1 MKSARGR
8 LFLGFTLIMILCWVF
23 FGITVLGGPTTI
35 LINDTGNQAS
45 SWKMI
50 DDEIYSVSSLSNG
63 PSSGSGGSGSFY
75 YFRDTSNDGD
85 KRHVADARV
94 ERSVNLSGNQKILG
108 ELGQLRVD
116 FSLDYQGCADNPDW
130 FRVYLYAQ
138 NSNGSWTNIWG
149 SGVYKGIK
157 GWKTLS
163 MKDTQ
168 LPVGTKAI
176 KIDIYADRQGGKDL
190 DVYLD
195 NIKLSVHD
203 DFLPAMTGAEVT
215 EIKDYKNDIIPL
227 KINQSTG
234 QYLDNWVN
242 GQDKIYGQIKH
253 NEPVKVESS
262 TSRLQTNLIYNT
274 GIINHPSIWYEDTSS
289 FLSSHRF
296 AIGLAYS
303 DGLKEG
309 ESTIKFVDSTY
320 GSGPFIHQIC
330 DLGGNTGQN
339 NKVSD
344 NLELNLGKYNLK
356 LDNVC
361 PIITTPTNS
370 YGNYISGRT
379 SVDIVVKEEDKGVLQ
394 SPLNLTYFW
403 RYKNSSEVMLDEPE
417 KEIIISDAI
426 VPIKDGASTTYTV
439 RIDIPNG
446 SGIPPYQD
454 FYLIVKA
461 QDEARNKA
469 FSGSSVVYKV
479 CQKDAT
485 PPVITWD
492 KSIHADGSE
501 VNLALEEDLGYT
513 TSRTVSFSAN
523 DIESGVEEIK
533 YLWTKDPYP
542 LHYTDK
548 TPKILLPRDDGK
560 YVIEG
565 TSLDVPLEGEYYLN
579 ILAAN
584 KTETSCIISKTFNFD
599 NEAPRVNGSIS
610 DVDGNPASAQYQAE
624 DRALQ
629 SKFLYTILMMDEDSW
644 RYEEVIEPDI
654 TGGIKDSGM
663 WKALELDSI
672 KGTASITGVLDKI
685 TQSGDYKLVTR
696 FYDEYFN
703 WTETEIIMMYD
714 FDPPTIKIIDL
725 GEPGVFKKR
734 HEVSPDFLPGIL
746 LPGVVIEL
754 NDMSGVDIWSENFSI
769 NWVDAISG
777 EEIPAS
783 IENPQGWVV
792 IKGSDSLSG
801 RYYLNVKA
809 KDYVGNAMDEMV
821 FLDGNPVEFC
831 FDNSSPEVNLVYYNG
846 KIAKEIGFAYSEL
859 RDEYTDIALFQYG
872 ISDSPDSEPSEWIDI
887 DKTLSE
893 REVIYP
899 YELAE
904 DGEWYLHIMLE
915 DELGNGQVICSPEPF
930 RIDVTK
936 PSGSIAFTGEYTNK
950 LDSALQLEI
959 DELKTEPNKTFKTIL
974 SDDKTML
981 EDSAIGEVQPTEWK
995 DITYEKGLAV
1005 YNWRLYDTDDGEQQ
1019 VFARF
1024 MDEAGN
1030 ISEIYKAAII
1040 LDRTAPTGEV
1050 TYDIKEP
1057 TSGNVT
1063 ANLTMHDN
1071 YNATL
1076 LNNGGVSS
1084 YIFNRNGEFE
1094 FVLMDDAGNKT
1105 RIKAVVDNI
1114 DKDPPKAYVAYSH
1127 LRDIWTNESITA
1139 TLHLEDINGYT
1150 VLGDGEFTHTFDGN
1164 DEFVFLF
1171 EDTLGNRGSIKAEV
1185 KNIDKEAP
1193 VGRIIYAGGDTA
1205 PVTAYLDTDESVK
1218 VTNNEVSL
1226 RYIFNENGTFTFEFE
1241 DKAGNAGTAVAS
1253 VYTITSP
1260 EKYVDVIYNDSGRLT
1275 NNNIDVEFTA
1285 FSGLSCITS
1294 PTVAEEVY
1302 SYTHRFSENGDL
1314 PVFVR
1319 VFSEEGEGSIRTVVG
1334 SVYNIDRTSPEADLY
1349 ISTIELTNQE
1359 VTATLL
1365 PYDNRGKEVTITN
1378 NGGKPEYTFDKNGS
1392 FTFEFTDEAGNIG
1405 YKTVTVSNIDKSIP
1419 IAEISYDESSTNS
1432 IYAKIFFPEET
1443 EVEILN
1449 NNGSDTFEFVE
1460 NGSFTFKYSD
1470 KAGNEGNATAKV
1482 DGFPGSIL
1490 SGTIKYYAGEIEI
1503 PDPNVGITNKDVTA
1517 KLTLDAAGGP
1527 YTIVNNGGRD
1537 SYTFM
1542 QNGEFTFVYEDSKKN
1557 RGFASVKVSIIDKE
1571 APKLQILADIVKATN
1586 KDVIITVSY
1595 SDNKGIADVR
1605 HNMEPENITSTEGKI
1620 TYICKENKEIQV
1632 KIIDT
1637 AGNETT
1643 KEFIVNYIDKVMP
1656 EGTIVYIPNSL
1667 TNKNVKA
1674 VLTINEPGRIINNS
1688 GRMEYIFAENGD
1700 FTFEFED
1707 NAGNRSSKIA
1717 SVDWI
1722 DKTPPMAT
1730 LEYSNTSMTNK
1741 PVVVTVK
1748 ADKDFVVLNNGG
1760 AAKRTFY
1767 TNGEYTFKI
1776 RDIAGNIVEVK
1787 AEVSNIDTEK
1797 PQITLKGS
1805 SYISIFENEA
1815 YIEPGYTAID
1825 NIDGNVTSKVIVEGN
1840 VDIEVPG
1847 IYVLKYKVSDEVGN
1861 SAEVSRTVK
1870 VLGSNEIVL
1879 LLNGIVAEGESIL
1892 IEGSNVKASV
1902 IGYEGSYIIK
1912 WELGKKTQAYFKS
1925 FGNKIA
1931 ANETVTLESS
1941 NWYTFYIQDRERRTK
1956 SIHVYL
1962 TNE

>member
-8 LFLGFTLIMILCWVF
+8 LFLGFTLIMILCCVF

-85 KRHVADARV
+85 KRHVADAQV

-138 NSNGSWTNIWG
+138 NSNNSWTNIWG
-149 SGVYKGIK
+149 SGVYKGTNE
-157 GWKTLS
+157 WKTLS
-163 MKDTQ
+163 MKNTQ

-203 DFLPAMTGAEVT
+203 DFLPAMTGAEIT
-215 EIKDYKNDIIPL
+215 EIRDYKNDIIPL

-262 TSRLQTNLIYNT
+262 TSRLQTNLILNSTIASY
-274 GIINHPSIWYEDTSS
+274 PYIWHEDTSS

-296 AIGLAYS
+296 AIWLAYS

-330 DLGGNTGQN
+330 DLGGNIGQN

-361 PIITTPTNS
+361 PTITTPTNS
-370 YGNYISGRT
+370 YEKYVSGRT

-394 SPLNLTYFW
+394 SPLKLIYFW
-403 RYKNSSEVMLDEPE
+403 RYINSSGVMVDEPE
-417 KEIIISDAI
+417 REIIISDAI
-426 VPIKDGASTTYTV
+426 VPIKDGTSTTYTI

-446 SGIPPYQD
+446 SSIPPYQD

-492 KSIHADGSE
+492 KSIHENGLE

-565 TSLDVPLEGEYYLN
+565 TSLDAPLEGEYYLN

-599 NEAPRVNGSIS
+599 NEAPRVNGGGFTI
-610 DVDGNPASAQYQAE
+610 NPSTVEYGVK

-629 SKFLYTILMMDEDSW
+629 SKFLYTIAICDNPDDEFEIPS
-644 RYEEVIEPDI
+644 EPNI
-654 TGGIKDSGM
+654 SEGIVNNGM
-663 WKALELDSI
+663 WKALELQGEENTDRI
-672 KGTASITGVLDKI
+672 ADMNGVLSEIKE
-685 TQSGDYKLVTR
+685 SGYYKLYTR
-696 FYDEYFN
+696 FYDEFYN
-703 WTETEIIMMYD
+703 CKSMDHIIWY
-714 FDPPTIKIIDL
+714 
-725 GEPGVFKKR
+725 
-734 HEVSPDFLPGIL
+734 DFLPPIL
-746 LPGVVIEL
+746 EVIKPGEPDVFQKYHDIEL
-754 NDMSGVDIWSENFSI
+754 DIKDNMVGVPTMASLLK
-769 NWVDAISG
+769 WVNVDNG
-777 EEIPAS
+777 EESPATFGIVGPYQRYIGMIS
-783 IENPQGWVV
+783 
-792 IKGSDSLSG
+792 SDGLNG
-801 RYYLNVKA
+801 KYYLKVEA
-809 KDYVGNAMDEMV
+809 RDELDNTMEQMV
-821 FLDGNPVEFC
+821 FVDGKLAEYC
-831 FDNSSPEVNLVYYNG
+831 FDNSPPEVSLVYNNG
-846 KIAKEIGFAYSEL
+846 KVAKEIGFAYSEL

-887 DKTLSE
+887 DKTSSE

-899 YELAE
+899 YELAK
-904 DGEWYLHIMLE
+904 DGEWYVHILLE
-915 DELGNGQVICSPEPF
+915 DTLGNSQVICSPEPF
-930 RIDVTK
+930 HIDVTK
-936 PSGSIAFTGEYTNK
+936 PSGGIGFTSEYINK
-950 LDSALQLEI
+950 LDAALQLEI
-959 DELKTEPNKTFKTIL
+959 DELKEIPNKTFKTIL
-974 SDDKTML
+974 SGSRAILENEEIDKL
-981 EDSAIGEVQPTEWK
+981 QPTEWK

-1005 YNWRLYDTDDGEQQ
+1005 YNWRLYDTDDGLQQ
-1019 VFARF
+1019 VFVRF

-1030 ISEIYKAAII
+1030 ISDIYEAAII
-1040 LDRTAPTGEV
+1040 LDRTAPTGKV

-1063 ANLTMHDN
+1063 ATLSMNDN
-1071 YNATL
+1071 YNVTL
-1076 LNNGGVSS
+1076 LNNGGFSTYV
-1084 YIFNRNGEFE
+1084 FNRNGEFE
-1094 FVLMDDAGNKT
+1094 FIFMDAAGNKN
-1105 RIKAVVDNI
+1105 RVKAVVGNI
-1114 DKDPPKAYVAYSH
+1114 DKSPPKASITYSPS
-1127 LRDIWTNESITA
+1127 RDKWTNESITA
-1139 TLHLEDINGYT
+1139 TLNLLDENGFNI
-1150 VLGDGEFTHTFDGN
+1150 LSEGGFTHTFDGN
-1164 DEFVFLF
+1164 GEFFFEF
-1171 EDTLGNRGSIKAEV
+1171 EDDLGNQGSIKAEV
-1185 KNIDKEAP
+1185 KNIDKKAP
-1193 VGRIIYAGGDTA
+1193 VGRIIYAAGDTG
-1205 PVTAYLDTDESVK
+1205 PVTVYLDTDESVT
-1218 VTNNEVSL
+1218 VINNEGSFRHVFEKDEES
-1226 RYIFNENGTFTFEFE
+1226 TFTFEFV
-1241 DKAGNAGTAVAS
+1241 DKAGNTGIATAEAD
-1253 VYTITSP
+1253 TSLA
-1260 EKYVDVIYNDSGRLT
+1260 KYVNVLYSDSGRLT
-1275 NNNIDVEFTA
+1275 NNNIDVEFAA

-1319 VFSEEGEGSIRTVVG
+1319 VFSEEGEGSLRTVVG
-1334 SVYNIDRTSPEADLY
+1334 SVYNIDRTPPEADLY
-1349 ISTIELTNQE
+1349 ISTVELTNQDI
-1359 VTATLL
+1359 TATLL
-1365 PYDNRGKEVTITN
+1365 PYDDKGSIKRILN
-1378 NGGKPEYTFDKNGS
+1378 NSESSEYVFDKNGS
-1392 FTFEFTDEAGNIG
+1392 FTFEFEDEAGNIG
-1405 YKTVTVSNIDKSIP
+1405 RKIVTVSNIDKSIP
-1419 IAEISYDESSTNS
+1419 LAEISYDESSTNS
-1432 IYAKIFFPEET
+1432 IYAKISFPEET
-1443 EVEILN
+1443 EAVEILN
-1449 NNGSDTFEFVE
+1449 NNGSEVFEFVE
-1460 NGSFTFKYSD
+1460 NGSFTFEFTD
-1470 KAGNEGNATAKV
+1470 MAGNKGEITASV
-1482 DGFPGSIL
+1482 DNL
-1490 SGTIKYYAGEIEI
+1490 SDSVSDGTIKYYIGETEI

-1557 RGFASVKVSIIDKE
+1557 RGFASAKVSIIDKE

-1595 SDNKGIADVR
+1595 SDNKGVAEVL
-1605 HNMEPENITSTEGKI
+1605 HNMEPENITLAENKI
-1620 TYICKENKEIQV
+1620 TYICKENKKIQV
-1632 KIIDT
+1632 TIIDT

-1643 KEFIVNYIDKVMP
+1643 KEFKVNYIDKVMP

-1707 NAGNRSSKIA
+1707 NAGNISSKIA

-1722 DKTPPMAT
+1722 DKTPPVAT

-1748 ADKDFVVLNNGG
+1748 ANKDFIVLNNGG

-1825 NIDGNVTSKVIVEGN
+1825 NIDGDVTSKVIVEGS

-1870 VLGSNEIVL
+1870 ILGSNEIVL
-1879 LLNGIVAEGESIL
+1879 LLNGIAAEGESIL

-1902 IGYEGSYIIK
+1902 VGNEGSYIIK

-1925 FGNKIA
+1925 FGNKIV
-1931 ANETVTLESS
+1931 ANETVTLETS